1 MTKSIK
7 LKLNGKREKQIVVAI
22 DKTLD
27 DRLAELAEETSMSVS
42 TVTYQILKQA
52 IDHVEA

>member
-27 DRLAELAEETSMSVS
+27 DKLAELAEETSMSVS

>member
-1 MTKSIK
+1 MTKSIQ
-7 LKLNGKREKQIVVAI
+7 LKPNGKREKQIVVAI
-22 DKTLD
+22 DKTPDEKLS
-27 DRLAELAEETSMSVS
+27 ELAEETSMSVS

>member
-7 LKLNGKREKQIVVAI
+7 LKLNGKREKQIVVSI

-27 DRLAELAEETSMSVS
+27 DKLTELAEETSMSVS

>member
-22 DKTLD
+22 DKPLD
-27 DRLAELAEETSMSVS
+27 DKLSELAEETSMSVS

-52 IDHVEA
+52 IDHVEV

>member
-7 LKLNGKREKQIVVAI
+7 LKLNGKRDKQIVVAI
-22 DKTLD
+22 DKPLD
-27 DRLAELAEETSMSVS
+27 EKLTKLAEESELTVS
-42 TVTYQILKQA
+42 SVTYQILKQA